1 MAPPSSFHCIQ
12 VVQIGLRVGNMVLN
26 YYFSLTWVECPLLIL
41 IVVTDW
47 TPIIFWAKLS
57 VSRKGSLTYLD
68 ESMNAS
74 FENIL
79 SQRIFLPGNEQLLS
93 GCIIPVFT
101 QRHNRISRFCPW
113 TAATLF
119 VLAAFIEGYGDD
131 WQKRLAGWWVFCYY
145 CIYGQQVRGV
155 CSIMIT
161 DHARWLQHWFC
172 HFENQYCEVRDV
184 PNLTNKKD
192 RRVSKG

>member
-1 MAPPSSFHCIQ
+1 MAPPSSFLCIQ
-12 VVQIGLRVGNMVLN
+12 VVQIGLRVGNMVGFELLL
-26 YYFSLTWVECPLLIL
+26 SLTWVGCPLLIL

-47 TPIIFWAKLS
+47 TPIIVWAKLS
-57 VSRKGSLTYLD
+57 VCRKGSLTYHD
-68 ESMNAS
+68 ESMNVL

-145 CIYGQQVRGV
+145 IIYGQQVRGV
-155 CSIMIT
+155 CSIMIA
-161 DHARWLQHWFC
+161 DHARRWLQH
-172 HFENQYCEVRDV
+172 
-184 PNLTNKKD
+184 
-192 RRVSKG
+192 

>member
-1 MAPPSSFHCIQ
+1 MYHEINSK
-12 VVQIGLRVGNMVLN
+12 QISLVIHISVHHYTTIISHGTTFFVPLYTSCTNWFEGGKHGFELLLEFDMSGMSLANPNCCDRLN
-26 YYFSLTWVECPLLIL
+26 TYYL
-41 IVVTDW
+41 
-47 TPIIFWAKLS
+47 WAKLS
-57 VSRKGSLTYLD
+57 VSRKGSLTYND
-68 ESMNAS
+68 ESMNVS
-74 FENIL
+74 FGNIL

-155 CSIMIT
+155 CSIMIA
-161 DHARWLQHWFC
+161 DHARRWLQH
-172 HFENQYCEVRDV
+172 
-184 PNLTNKKD
+184 
-192 RRVSKG
+192 